1 MYLDL
6 LFFINLLVHYFLLL
20 FTAKL
25 FQREAGFWRLLG
37 GAALGSLSILIL
49 PLPHSPALAALLIP
63 AAPLLMVIAAFRP
76 LRLPELLYFWGA
88 FFLASFLLAGALSA
102 LLGFPALHRF
112 FATPGGILLILA
124 VCVLL
129 YLLFGLLRP
138 FAEDKKWQKLW
149 GIELQ
154 VIWRGRERVV
164 PAFLDTGNRL
174 REPFSGQP
182 VIVIDYRSL
191 EGLLPE
197 PLYRSLADADREPW
211 SAMDQLRDPAL
222 LCSFA
227 LIPCRGIDCRSEILL
242 GFKPDEVA
250 FFENGRKQRLDAGV
264 FLALTRRGFGPAAE
278 YRALLPPELLRR
290 VCSYKKEV
298 A

>member
-6 LFFINLLVHYFLLL
+6 LFFLNLLVHYFLLL

-49 PLPHSPALAALLIP
+49 PLPHSPALVALLIP
-63 AAPLLMVIAAFRP
+63 AAPLLMVITAFRP
-76 LRLPELLYFWGA
+76 LRLPELFYFWGA

-102 LLGFPALHRF
+102 LLGFPALRRLF
-112 FATPGGILLILA
+112 TSPGGILLIFA

-138 FAEDKKWQKLW
+138 YAEDKKWQKLW

-174 REPFSGQP
+174 REPFSGHP

-191 EGLLPE
+191 EGLLPDL
-197 PLYRSLADADREPW
+197 LYRRLADEGTEPW
-211 SAMDQLRDPAL
+211 SAMEQLTDPAL
-222 LCSFA
+222 VRSFA

-242 GFKPDEVA
+242 GFRPDEVA
-250 FFENGRKQRLDAGV
+250 FFENGRKQQLNDGV
-264 FLALTRRGFGPAAE
+264 FLALARQGFGPAAE

-290 VCSYKKEV
+290 VGSYKKEV

>member
-6 LFFINLLVHYFLLL
+6 LFFLNLLVHYFLLL

-25 FQREAGFWRLLG
+25 FQREARFWRLLA
-37 GAALGSLSILIL
+37 GAALGALSVLVL
-49 PLPHSPALAALLIP
+49 PFPHSPALLALLIP
-63 AAPLLMVIAAFRP
+63 AAPLLMLIAAFGP

-88 FFLASFLLAGALSA
+88 FFLASFILAGALSA
-102 LLGFPALHRF
+102 LLSFSAPRRL
-112 FATPGGILLILA
+112 FASSSGALLIA
-124 VCVLL
+124 GACIVL
-129 YLLFGLLRP
+129 YLLLGLLRP

-154 VIWRGRERVV
+154 VTWRGRETVV

-174 REPFSGQP
+174 HEPFSGRP

-197 PLYRSLADADREPW
+197 LLYRRLSEAEAEPW
-211 SAMDQLRDPAL
+211 SALEQLADPAL
-222 LCSFA
+222 ARCFA
-227 LIPCRGIDCRSEILL
+227 LIPCRGIDSGSELLL

-250 FFENGRKQRLDAGV
+250 FLDKGRRRRLGAGV

-278 YRALLPPELLRR
+278 YRALLPPGLLR
-290 VCSYKKEV
+290 
-298 A
+298 AG